1 MLASL
6 TAPRGGAR
14 SLGAARRERL
24 VISNGLSSLLWFV
37 AIIAMIPVALW
48 LLKRTPMGGGASG
61 NGVMRSVA
69 ALPLSQNQR
78 IVTVEVGQGDERRW
92 LVLGVTA
99 QSITTLHT
107 MAPQAEAAASVT
119 PAMPPFAQLLGKLRQ
134 DKGAVGER

>member
-1 MLASL
+1 M
-6 TAPRGGAR
+6 
-14 SLGAARRERL
+14 
-24 VISNGLSSLLWFV
+24 VSNGLSSLLWFV

-48 LLKRTPMGGGASG
+48 LLKRTPMGGASG
-61 NGVMRSVA
+61 SGVMRSIA

-107 MAPQAEAAASVT
+107 MAPQAEAAASAT
-119 PAMPPFAQLLGKLRQ
+119 PAMPPFAQLLSKLRQ